1 MAFKLI
7 EVITPDERVRAIT
20 SVAGEK
26 LVKDIQVGPPLGD
39 GRRLI
44 RLLVGETDRQAL
56 LDRLQAALGKSENWQ
71 IVMLPTDVV
80 LPGEPEEEPK
90 ASTAEVEKKKEEKE
104 DKKEEA
110 GEEEQEKERAS
121 REELYN
127 TVVGGIRI
135 DSNFIVLVVL
145 STVVAS
151 VGLERNSVAIVIGAM
166 VIAPLLGPNVAFAF
180 AAAIGDRALMLS
192 AAKSSILGVG
202 LSVVIAAALA
212 LVVTPDAGSPELL
225 ARSSLDYGGIVLA
238 LASGAAAALSIT
250 TGLSATLVG
259 VMVAVALL
267 PPAATL
273 GIMIAARQADLA
285 SGAAMLLCANIASI
299 NLAAQVVFIAK
310 GVRPRLRHERK
321 SARLA
326 MAINLTVCIMLLVV
340 LVSIVSLRHLAGK

>member
-7 EVITPDERVRAIT
+7 EVITPDERVLAIT

-90 ASTAEVEKKKEEKE
+90 IGTAEVEKKKEEKQE
-104 DKKEEA
+104 KKEEEA
-110 GEEEQEKERAS
+110 GEEQEHEKERAS

-127 TVVGGIRI
+127 TVVGGTRI
-135 DSNFIVLVVL
+135 DANFIVLVIL

-180 AAAIGDRALMLS
+180 AAAIGDRGLMLS
-192 AAKSSILGVG
+192 AAKSSVLGVG
-202 LSVVIAAALA
+202 LSVVIAAAMA
-212 LVVTPDAGSPELL
+212 LLVTPNAGSPELL
-225 ARSSLDYGGIVLA
+225 ARTSLDYGGIVLA
-238 LASGAAAALSIT
+238 LASGAAAALSVT

-273 GIMIAARQADLA
+273 GIMIAVRQPDLA
-285 SGAAMLLCANIASI
+285 SGAAMLLGANVASI
-299 NLAAQVVFIAK
+299 NLAAQIVFIAK

-326 MAINLTVCIMLLVV
+326 IAVNVAVCIILLAV
-340 LVSIVSLRHLAGK
+340 LVGIVFLR